1 MTERL
6 AFSVAEVAR
15 DFGLSERRIYLAC
28 RSGSLPTIPKE
39 IAGDRV
45 LIPAHGLA
53 ERVALM
59 ATGNKPNETGADSK

>member
-1 MTERL
+1 MTERI
-6 AFSVAEVAR
+6 AYSVAEVAEM
-15 DFGLSERRIYLAC
+15 FGLGQRRVYLAC
-28 RSGSLPTIPKE
+28 KSGSLPTVPAE

-59 ATGNKPNETGADSK
+59 ATATSQAETGANTK

>member
-1 MTERL
+1 MPERI
-6 AFSVAEVAR
+6 AWSVAEVAEMT
-15 DFGLSERRIYLAC
+15 GLSERRIYLAC
-28 RSGSLPTIPKE
+28 RSGSLPTVPQE

-59 ATGNKPNETGADSK
+59 ATGNQPTQQGSNQK